1 MDLRLLDE
9 SEDPSPRSSCLPSG
23 DASEPSDWARFHKP
37 IITMV
42 MGALMSAAGAALV
55 LLRAL
60 GVSEAPHA
68 MVPACLSVGP
78 VFVVLGLVW
87 IPILRQKQRRR
98 ASWYEGATLYG
109 SER

>member
-1 MDLRLLDE
+1 
-9 SEDPSPRSSCLPSG
+9 
-23 DASEPSDWARFHKP
+23 
-37 IITMV
+37 MV
-42 MGALMSAAGAALV
+42 MGALMSAAGAALL

-68 MVPACLSVGP
+68 MVPACLSAGP

-98 ASWYEGATLYG
+98 ASCYEGGTLYG
-109 SER
+109 TER